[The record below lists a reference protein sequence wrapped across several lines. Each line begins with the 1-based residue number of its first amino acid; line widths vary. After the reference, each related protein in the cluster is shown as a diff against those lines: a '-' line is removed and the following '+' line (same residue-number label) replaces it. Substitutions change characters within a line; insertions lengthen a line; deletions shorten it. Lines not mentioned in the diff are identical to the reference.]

1 MVSCRPYS
9 SPFQVVVV
17 QFVREGG
24 KGEGG
29 VREGEGR
36 GKLVG
41 RLLCFVLIFVLSCS
55 SFCLALCFAYIGLS
69 LRLYGGLCDRRC
81 VLFQFVFFSL

>member
-1 MVSCRPYS
+1 MPYS
-9 SPFQVVVV
+9 SPFQVVAKVVVV

-41 RLLCFVLIFVLSCS
+41 RLLCFVMLFVLSCS

-69 LRLYGGLCDRRC
+69 LRLGVMR
-81 VLFQFVFFSL
+81 S

>member
-1 MVSCRPYS
+1 MPYL
-9 SPFQVVVV
+9 SPFQVVAKVVVV

-41 RLLCFVLIFVLSCS
+41 RLLRFVLLFVLLISACRS
-55 SFCLALCFAYIGLS
+55 GCAGVMRS
-69 LRLYGGLCDRRC
+69 
-81 VLFQFVFFSL
+81 